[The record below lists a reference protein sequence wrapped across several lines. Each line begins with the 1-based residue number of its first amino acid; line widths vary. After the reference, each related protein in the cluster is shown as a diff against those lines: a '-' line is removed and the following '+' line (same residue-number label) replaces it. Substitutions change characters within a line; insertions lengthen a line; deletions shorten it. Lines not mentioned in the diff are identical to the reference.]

1 MKRKKFGRL
10 ALAVAICT
18 ILSTISAPAIPVSA
32 VEEGSKLAAFPG
44 AEGGGMWT
52 TGARGAK
59 EMEIYHVTKLTDDGS
74 RGTLRDAVSES
85 NRIIVFD
92 VAGNIELVNALSIIG
107 DNLTILGQTAPGDG
121 ICIKDNTVGIY
132 GDNVILRYLRFRM
145 GDAKSVED
153 DTLGGRGI
161 NNVIIDHCTMSWSV
175 DECASFYENTNFT
188 MQWCIISESLKN
200 SVHAKDSHGY
210 GGIWGGVNASF
221 HHNLLAHHDSRN
233 PRIDMGDLDASDYTK
248 QLDLTDLRNNV
259 IYNWGGNSAYGG
271 QNGAPVNI
279 VNCYYKY
286 GPATNSNVRSRI
298 FQLSSSGN
306 GIYYDWSTDLYV
318 SGNYVDGSST
328 VTNDNAKGVDK
339 DENTKNYNIW
349 TDSNLTED
357 AKTVH
362 FRYADDYPV
371 ETETAQEAY
380 ESVLADAGASIVRD
394 EVDTRIIKE
403 VRGRTS
409 TYGNKGLIDSP
420 SDVGGYPELTGVKAK
435 DSDNDGIPNEWEDL
449 NGLDKFDKT
458 DALDTAASGYL
469 YIEEYANALA
479 DGSYVRNT
487 DYDPNVPDYDPST
500 DPDVTPDPDATPEP
514 STELISSWTADSG
527 DLNQPAGTELM
538 PGLYNVISFDRS
550 LSNEV
555 TFPDGSVYDYA
566 VTRKD
571 GENINGGWNA
581 ESGTAVGTALK
592 YTAPENG
599 VFTLYAYSV
608 SNTKT
613 FYVVPEGAADPTTEN
628 IYVQECVGSSVPIQ
642 CQVELEAGKTYY
654 FYLDGSKARF
664 CAAKFEKYV
673 SGLETVSSWTANSG
687 NLNQPAGTE
696 LMPGLS
702 NVISFDRSLSNEVT
716 FPDGS
721 VYDYAVTRKDGEN
734 INGGWNAESGTAV
747 GTALKYTAPENG
759 VFTLYAYSV
768 SNTKTFY
775 VVPEGAADPTT
786 ENIYVQECVG
796 SSVPIQ
802 CQVELEA
809 GKTYYFYLD
818 GSKAR
823 FCAAKFERYTAPQEP
838 YTISGLSATDTETT
852 FTVTKNMDA
861 ADDDAIIIAYYG
873 ENGTLT
879 DVRTRT
885 ISHETATGSEVVYVI
900 DRGAADNETVKVFI
914 WDSEDNIKPLIVP
927 AT

>member
-1 MKRKKFGRL
+1 MKRKIFGKL
-10 ALAVAICT
+10 ALILALCT
-18 ILSTISAPAIPVSA
+18 ILSTVCSPAVPAAAIDENV
-32 VEEGSKLAAFPG
+32 KLAAFPG

-52 TGARGAK
+52 TGARGA
-59 EMEIYHVTKLTDDGS
+59 EETEVYHVTKLTDDGS

-92 VAGNIELVNALSIIG
+92 VAGNIELINSLNIIG

-121 ICIKDNTVGIY
+121 ICIKDNSVGIY
-132 GDNVILRYLRFRM
+132 GDNVIVRYLRFRL
-145 GDAKSVED
+145 GDDKKIEG
-153 DTLGGRGI
+153 DTFGGRGV
-161 NNVIIDHCTMSWSV
+161 NNVIVDHCSISWSV

-188 MQWCIISESLKN
+188 MQWCMITESLKN
-200 SVHAKDSHGY
+200 SIHTKNAHGY
-210 GGIWGGVNASF
+210 GGIWGGTNTSY

-233 PRIDMGDLDASDYTK
+233 PRIDMGDIDESDYTK
-248 QLDLTDLRNNV
+248 QLELTDLRNNV

-394 EVDTRIIKE
+394 EVDTRIIEE

-435 DSDNDGIPNEWEDL
+435 DSDNDGIPNEWEDK

-514 STELISSWTADSG
+514 STELVSSWTAD
-527 DLNQPAGTELM
+527 
-538 PGLYNVISFDRS
+538 
-550 LSNEV
+550 
-555 TFPDGSVYDYA
+555 
-566 VTRKD
+566 
-571 GENINGGWNA
+571 
-581 ESGTAVGTALK
+581 
-592 YTAPENG
+592 
-599 VFTLYAYSV
+599 
-608 SNTKT
+608 
-613 FYVVPEGAADPTTEN
+613 
-628 IYVQECVGSSVPIQ
+628 
-642 CQVELEAGKTYY
+642 
-654 FYLDGSKARF
+654 
-664 CAAKFEKYV
+664 
-673 SGLETVSSWTANSG
+673 SG

-747 GTALKYTAPENG
+747 GTALKYTAPEDG

-802 CQVELEA
+802 CQAELEA

-852 FTVTKNMDA
+852 FTVIKNMDA